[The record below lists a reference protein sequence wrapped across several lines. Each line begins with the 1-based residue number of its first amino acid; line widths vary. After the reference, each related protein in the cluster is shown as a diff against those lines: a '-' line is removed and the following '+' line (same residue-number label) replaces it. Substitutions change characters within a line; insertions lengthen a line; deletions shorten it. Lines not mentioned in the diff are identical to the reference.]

1 MAKKFCT
8 TGTCIPEKNYMV
20 DLSNRIQ
27 QIINQYI
34 ESGQYLRSIEPDN
47 MVRQPCFIF
56 WKRIAK
62 TRLSGFEFKF

>member
-20 DLSNRIQ
+20 DLSNSRLS
-27 QIINQYI
+27 INISNQDNT
-34 ESGQYLRSIEPDN
+34 LRSIEPDN

-56 WKRIAK
+56 WKKNCENKIIW
-62 TRLSGFEFKF
+62 F

>member
-27 QIINQYI
+27 QIVNQYNNT
-34 ESGQYLRSIEPDN
+34 LRSIEPDN

-56 WKRIAK
+56 WKKNCENKIIW
-62 TRLSGFEFKF
+62 F

>member
-20 DLSNRIQ
+20 ILATGFSRLS
-27 QIINQYI
+27 INISNQDNT
-34 ESGQYLRSIEPDN
+34 LRSIEPDN

-56 WKRIAK
+56 
-62 TRLSGFEFKF
+62 

>member
-34 ESGQYLRSIEPDN
+34 ESGNTLRSIEPDN

-56 WKRIAK
+56 WKKNCENKIIW
-62 TRLSGFEFKF
+62 F